1 MGLATKDLIQEHEV
15 IRKALNILS
24 NAVNQIDKQN
34 INRDLLLDLVEFF
47 KIFADKCHHGKE
59 EQYLFEAMVRKGF
72 SKESGP
78 IAVMLSEH
86 TLGRSFVRNMA
97 EALREEGDSLINK
110 FKENALQYIDLLDQH
125 IDKENNILFVMAD
138 RVIMDEEQEELY
150 KLYVK
155 FENENIG
162 EQKIDVKNKLN
173 I

>member
-59 EQYLFEAMVRKGF
+59 EQYLFEAMVSKGF

-97 EALREEGDSLINK
+97 EALREEGDSSINK
-110 FKENALQYIDLLDQH
+110 FKENALQYIDLLNQH

-150 KLYVK
+150 KQYVK